1 MKLLKTLALALA
13 GAGLLAGPAAA
24 QKKWETVR
32 IATEGAYAPWNFSG
46 PGGKLD
52 GFEIELAND
61 LCARMK
67 VKCEIVAQ
75 DWDGIIPALQA
86 GKYDAI
92 MAGMSITDERRKVI
106 DFTRAYANAPNGL
119 LAEKSSDLA
128 KMPGTG
134 SRFNLDKDMA
144 GAQKAIDAVKAA
156 LKGKTIGVQ
165 GSTTHAA
172 FADKFYKGAAEIRE
186 YKTTEQH
193 DLDLAAGRI
202 DVGFDSGVYGTTML
216 AKPVNA
222 ELAMV
227 GPLLKGAMLA
237 TEVALGMRKDE
248 PDLKAKFDAAIR
260 SAAEDGT
267 IRKLSEKWSK
277 LDLTPGPVAPGAS
290 Q

>member
-202 DVGFDSGVYGTTML
+202 DAVLADSTALLATL
-216 AKPVNA
+216 AKSEFKDHA
-222 ELAMV
+222 LV
-227 GPLLKGAMLA
+227 GPGFVGGVLGGGVGA
-237 TEVALGMRKDE
+237 GIRKADA
-248 PDLKAKFDAAIR
+248 DLKKMFDDAIAA
-260 SAAEDGT
+260 ATADGT
-267 IRKLSEKWSK
+267 VKRLSEKWFK
-277 LDLTPGPVAPGAS
+277 IDAAPQS
-290 Q
+290 